1 MNKIIKAM
9 DQIESNIL
17 KMELIEERTEEIL
30 TALQKTREVFDR
42 EFKKAY
48 KPIYPIPFL
57 SKWMKWTRKHIFRMN
72 YFSRRDLEHIHY
84 IGGLATDFATLIDT
98 KVFEE

>member
-1 MNKIIKAM
+1 M

-48 KPIYPIPFL
+48 KSIYPIPFI
-57 SKWMKWTRKHIFRMN
+57 S
-72 YFSRRDLEHIHY
+72 S
-84 IGGLATDFATLIDT
+84 G
-98 KVFEE
+98 